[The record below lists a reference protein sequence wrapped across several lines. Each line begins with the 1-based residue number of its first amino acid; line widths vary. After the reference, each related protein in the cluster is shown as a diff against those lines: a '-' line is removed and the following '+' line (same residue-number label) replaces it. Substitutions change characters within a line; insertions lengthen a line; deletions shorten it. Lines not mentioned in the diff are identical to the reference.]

1 MFIELPIDLLYP
13 QNVVKKWYVSDKKSK
28 TIGRKFVDRY
38 LEWHFNRLF
47 KDAFEKRTSITNSI
61 ESKTTSSKTISE
73 VKELVSYSK
82 KPIMLIGSQAM
93 IDPQLV
99 DMLREAVTNLN
110 IPVYLSGMARG
121 LLGKDHPLQLRH
133 KRRMAL
139 KSSDLVILA
148 GAPMDFRLD
157 YGRHFNG
164 LSNLVF
170 VNLDKKTLNQN
181 KWIKRPTKK
190 IRNKP
195 SEFIIS
201 LSKITNFENKNWLK
215 ELRTRDN
222 KRIKDIASYST
233 QETEFVNPI
242 KLCQQ
247 MEDLIDEDSV
257 LIGDGG
263 DFISTISY
271 IIQPRRPLR
280 WLDPGVFGTLGPGA
294 GFALASK
301 LVNPDSEVWLFYGD
315 GSAGYSLSEFDTFV
329 RHEIPIIAVI
339 GNDAS
344 WEQIAREQVEL
355 FDDPLGTN
363 LRYTEYHKVVNGF
376 GGKGYL
382 LDDEEKIGEILKKA
396 KKAASKGAP
405 VLINALIGKTDFR
418 KGSISM

>member
-1 MFIELPIDLLYP
+1 
-13 QNVVKKWYVSDKKSK
+13 
-28 TIGRKFVDRY
+28 
-38 LEWHFNRLF
+38 
-47 KDAFEKRTSITNSI
+47 
-61 ESKTTSSKTISE
+61 
-73 VKELVSYSK
+73 
-82 KPIMLIGSQAM
+82 
-93 IDPQLV
+93 
-99 DMLREAVTNLN
+99 
-110 IPVYLSGMARG
+110 MARG

-139 KSSDLVILA
+139 KKADLIILA

-164 LSNLVF
+164 YSKLIF

-195 SEFIIS
+195 AEFIIS
-201 LSKITNFENKNWLK
+201 LSKITTFENKKWLK
-215 ELRTRDN
+215 ELRTRDIKRN
-222 KRIKDIASYST
+222 KEIASYSE
-233 QETEFVNPI
+233 QETDYVNPM
-242 KLCQQ
+242 KLCQ
-247 MEDLIDEDSV
+247 EIENLIDDDSV

-271 IIQPRRPLR
+271 IVQPRQALK

-294 GFALASK
+294 GFALAAK

-329 RHEIPIIAVI
+329 RHELPIIALL

-344 WEQIAREQVEL
+344 WQQIAREQVEL
-355 FDDPLGTN
+355 FEDPIGTK
-363 LRYTEYHKVVNGF
+363 LRYTEYHKVVIGF
-376 GGKGYL
+376 GGKGFL
-382 LDDEEKIGEILKKA
+382 LDNEENIVDVLKKA
-396 KKAASKGAP
+396 KRSSSKGNP